1 MKQRKFYYY
10 EMPAGSGILWG
21 SEDPNLAY
29 QIGKGIALWR
39 FVTVGDVKPKKK
51 RRKQKR

>member
-21 SEDPNLAY
+21 SEDPYLAY
-29 QIGKGIALWR
+29 QIGKGIALWQS
-39 FVTVGDVKPKKK
+39 VTVGNVKSKKK